1 MEAINTEALPAQD
14 TVGAVTQL
22 LMDAHAG
29 KANAWDQI
37 YTLLY
42 SDLHRL
48 ARSQLWRKSDQ
59 TLSPTALVSETWIKL
74 SRAKI
79 NAESRRQLVALFVS
93 AMRSVILDEVKR
105 KMTEKRGAGVKVLS
119 LSDGWDSG
127 DADRMEQLV
136 SLDAALTDLSQHM
149 PRLARVV
156 EWRYFGGLSEEEIA
170 NLLDVHVRT
179 VRRDW
184 QAARSFLLQRLD
196 MTEAGAP

>member
-1 MEAINTEALPAQD
+1 MEAIETGEPPAQD
-14 TVGAVTQL
+14 TAGAVTL
-22 LMDAHAG
+22 LLKDVHSG
-29 KANAWDQI
+29 QTNAWDKI
-37 YTLLY
+37 YSLLY
-42 SDLHRL
+42 NDLRGL
-48 ARSQLWRKSDQ
+48 ARSQLWRKPDQ

-74 SRAKI
+74 SRSNI
-79 NAESRRQLVALFVS
+79 NAASRRQLIALFVT

-105 KMTEKRGAGVKVLS
+105 KMAEKRGARVQVLS

-127 DADRMEQLV
+127 QADRLEQLV

-170 NLLDVHVRT
+170 TLLDVNVRT

-196 MTEAGAP
+196 VTGNWAP

>member
-1 MEAINTEALPAQD
+1 MEAADTGEAPVQD
-14 TVGAVTQL
+14 TAGAVTRL
-22 LMDAHAG
+22 LMDVHSGQAD
-29 KANAWDQI
+29 AWNTI

-42 SDLHRL
+42 DDLHRL
-48 ARSQLWRKSDQ
+48 ARSQLWSKSGQ

-74 SRAKI
+74 SRADI
-79 NAESRRQLVALFVS
+79 NAASRRQLIALFVT
-93 AMRSVILDEVKR
+93 AMRSVILDDVKR
-105 KMTEKRGAGVKVLS
+105 KMAEKRGAGVQLLS

-127 DADRMEQLV
+127 QTDRMEQLLG
-136 SLDAALTDLSQHM
+136 LDAALTDLSRYM

-170 NLLDVHVRT
+170 TVLDVHVRT

-196 MTEAGAP
+196 AAGGPAP